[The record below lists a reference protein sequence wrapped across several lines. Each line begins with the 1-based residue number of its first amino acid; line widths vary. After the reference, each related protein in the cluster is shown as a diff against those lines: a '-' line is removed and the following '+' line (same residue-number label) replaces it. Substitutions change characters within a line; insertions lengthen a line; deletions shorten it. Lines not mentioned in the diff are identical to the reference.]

1 MRNAEIAE
9 KLNLKSSD
17 KKESYKDPFNP
28 TWITSS
34 ANVPRFLS
42 KKLLVW
48 GVEARGAYHILTSER
63 DLVVIRDPLRHTPS

>member
-1 MRNAEIAE
+1 MRNAKIAE
-9 KLNLKSSD
+9 NLSLKSSD
-17 KKESYKDPFNP
+17 KKESYEDPVNP

-42 KKLLVW
+42 KKLLAW

-63 DLVVIRDPLRHTPS
+63 DWS

>member
-1 MRNAEIAE
+1 MRNVEIAE
-9 KLNLKSSD
+9 NLNLKGSD
-17 KKESYKDPFNP
+17 EKETYKDPVNP

-48 GVEARGAYHILTSER
+48 GVETRGAYHILTLELDWS
-63 DLVVIRDPLRHTPS
+63 